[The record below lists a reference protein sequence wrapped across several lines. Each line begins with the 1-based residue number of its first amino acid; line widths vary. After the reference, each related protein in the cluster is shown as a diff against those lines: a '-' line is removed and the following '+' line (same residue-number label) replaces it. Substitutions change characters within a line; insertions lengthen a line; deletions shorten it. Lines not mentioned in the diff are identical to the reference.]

1 MEDNKAVLR
10 VRGTLT
16 DRLRD
21 LILSVDGAEWVKT
34 KLKLCSMHIQHHVML
49 MGSSN

>member
-34 KLKLCSMHIQHHVML
+34 KLCMHIQHHVKC
-49 MGSSN
+49 

>member
-34 KLKLCSMHIQHHVML
+34 KLCSMHIQHHVML